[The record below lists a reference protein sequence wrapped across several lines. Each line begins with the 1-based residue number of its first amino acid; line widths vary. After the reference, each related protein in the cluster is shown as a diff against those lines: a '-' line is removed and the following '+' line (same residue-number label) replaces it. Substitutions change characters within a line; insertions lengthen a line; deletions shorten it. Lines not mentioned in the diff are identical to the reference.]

1 MWGVPFPPKAPYQGK
16 TLHYKLYDCF
26 KSFISSGESERED
39 GLVVSIERIPELA
52 EKAERTL
59 RKLGYDNVIVI
70 VGDGTLGYEPL
81 APYDRIYTTAAGPK
95 IPEPL
100 IKQLKDGGKL
110 LMPVGRYLQK
120 LVLAEKRGDE
130 IIVKDYGSVAFVPL
144 VGKEGFYG

>member
-1 MWGVPFPPKAPYQGK
+1 MVGMM
-16 TLHYKLYDCF
+16 
-26 KSFISSGESERED
+26 SELLDLKPGMKVLEIGTGCGYHAAVTAEIVGED

-59 RKLGYDNVIVI
+59 RKLGYDNIIVI

-110 LMPVGRYLQK
+110 LMPIGRYLQK

-130 IIVKDYGSVAFVPL
+130 IIVKDCGPVAFVPL